1 VHVLT
6 ASRFIVLCCLIGA
19 IGYGQTEPP
28 ANEPLEEF
36 ARRPAA
42 HVVWSAETGKIDAE
56 EAHAVVTALVVED
69 PTQVPGRMSGIRI
82 DLSRADGKDQVYATE
97 DSLEKLVA
105 ALDEIAAGL
114 PRFLANSNGARNSR
128 CFGSGMFWQQ
138 TGHRFSASQC
148 VFPGWAGLTVNTGM
162 QFRFAGL
169 DPSPFRAAIARAL
182 DELR

>member
-1 VHVLT
+1 VLT

-82 DLSRADGKDQVYATE
+82 DLIGADGNDKVYAAE
-97 DSLEKLVA
+97 DSLEKLVG
-105 ALDEIAAGL
+105 ALDEISTGS
-114 PRFLANSNGARNSR
+114 PRFLAGSTGSRNSR

-148 VFPGWAGLTVNTGM
+148 VFAGWTGLTVHTGM
-162 QFRFAGL
+162 QFRFRGL
-169 DPSPFRAAIARAL
+169 DPSPFKAAIARAR
-182 DELR
+182 DELKLH